1 MEEICQRDKI
11 MKAKIDLVK
20 GMEILEQGA
29 LSLYQMS
36 LSSGTGLEEAFGGNI
51 VFDNAVAKLVRHIEN
66 VEYLLLFV
74 HAKMTDASYKQE
86 NEEGMIYPLTQN
98 DLLKIREDFVRHRD
112 SIFFWTK
119 NCKRSNF

>member
-29 LSLYQMS
+29 VTLYQMS
-36 LSSGTGLEEAFGGNI
+36 LSSGTGLEEA
-51 VFDNAVAKLVRHIEN
+51 
-66 VEYLLLFV
+66 
-74 HAKMTDASYKQE
+74 MTDASYKQE
-86 NEEGMIYPLTQN
+86 NEEAMTYPLTQN

-112 SIFFWTK
+112 SIFFGQKTVK
-119 NCKRSNF
+119 DRIFNGN